1 MTNTIKQPKQSKNRG
16 FMFKTRDEA
25 MKYMTLLDTNGV
37 TVGDYMNE
45 LGVSS
50 MSIYR
55 WKNAKS
61 SPSPAHVTIL
71 KQMCEKRGLRWLA

>member
-1 MTNTIKQPKQSKNRG
+1 MTNKG
-16 FMFKTRDEA
+16 YMYKTRDEA
-25 MKYMTLLDTNGV
+25 MKYMTLLDGAGV

-61 SPSPAHVTIL
+61 SPSPAHVKIL
-71 KQMCEKRGLRWLA
+71 SQMCEQRGLRWVK